1 MGCKERVAW
10 KHTLPQDLN
19 AGADCSREGWDGEEG
34 GMEVQVGGGI
44 GKPVADS
51 CYAETNTYCKAI
63 QLSSVQS
70 LSRVRLFATP

>member
-1 MGCKERVAW
+1 VRVGCKERVAW

-19 AGADCSREGWDGEEG
+19 AGADSSREGWDGEEG

-51 CYAETNTYCKAI
+51 C
-63 QLSSVQS
+63 
-70 LSRVRLFATP
+70 